1 VQIYSRG
8 REIQAARSKELNNAA
23 KN

>member
-1 VQIYSRG
+1 VQIYSRV